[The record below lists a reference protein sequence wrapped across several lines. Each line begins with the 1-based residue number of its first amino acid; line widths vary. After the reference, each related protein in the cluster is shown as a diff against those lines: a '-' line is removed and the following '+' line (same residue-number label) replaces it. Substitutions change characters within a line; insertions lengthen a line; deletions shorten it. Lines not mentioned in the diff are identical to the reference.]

1 MNNKK
6 VMLFK
11 EAAVK
16 SFQLLLA
23 LVKKKVELIS
33 INSREKKVKTNC
45 GLSVALR
52 FDTSLDRACEIQ
64 S

>member
-16 SFQLLLA
+16 SFQILLA
-23 LVKKKVELIS
+23 LIKKKKLNSLALIPGKKR
-33 INSREKKVKTNC
+33 SRQIV
-45 GLSVALR
+45 V
-52 FDTSLDRACEIQ
+52 
-64 S
+64 

>member
-23 LVKKKVELIS
+23 LMKKKLNSLALIPGKKR
-33 INSREKKVKTNC
+33 SRQIV
-45 GLSVALR
+45 V
-52 FDTSLDRACEIQ
+52 
-64 S
+64 

>member
-33 INSREKKVKTNC
+33 INSREKKGQDKLWFECCAEV
-45 GLSVALR
+45 
-52 FDTSLDRACEIQ
+52 
-64 S
+64 